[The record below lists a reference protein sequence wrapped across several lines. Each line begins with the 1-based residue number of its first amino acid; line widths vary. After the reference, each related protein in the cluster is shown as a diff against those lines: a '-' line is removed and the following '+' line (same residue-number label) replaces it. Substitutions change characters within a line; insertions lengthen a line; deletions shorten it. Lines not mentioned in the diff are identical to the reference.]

1 MHAWLDF
8 FTKLLRH
15 TPPLHTADQL
25 ARSAKSLMLLCL
37 MHCLQ
42 PMMTPILIRWKNIKI
57 QCWLWFCIVGAVFNT
72 TTMWYFQCL
81 CALLRK
87 NHKMLF
93 VFPHFIMS
101 VTLLVNCDIGSRQ
114 ENGVLEVLI
123 AVGTFTSTSS
133 FNTQRL
139 QFVTINKL
147 KKVYVPGGL

>member
-87 NHKMLF
+87 NHKMSF

-147 KKVYVPGGL
+147 KKVDVPGGL